1 MVEKLAKMASKAV
14 EANEKPALQSKK
26 FVAYL
31 VAEVGFF
38 VLMGMM
44 LFRQDMDSLAQ
55 NTAFLVLAITAGF
68 LAAAYIG
75 GQALVDKYVRVA
87 QITTG
92 RVFPTEDSDEEPKG
106 GDSDEDEPKEG
117 DSE

>member
-1 MVEKLAKMASKAV
+1 MVEKLTKMAAKAV

-26 FVAYL
+26 FVAFL
-31 VAEVGFF
+31 VTELGFF
-38 VLMGMM
+38 VLMGIM

-92 RVFPTEDSDEEPKG
+92 RVLPGGSD
-106 GDSDEDEPKEG
+106 DEPKEG
-117 DSE
+117 DPE

>member
-1 MVEKLAKMASKAV
+1 MVEEMLKKAV
-14 EANEKPALQSKK
+14 DANEKPALQSKK
-26 FVAYL
+26 FVAFL
-31 VAEVGFF
+31 VVELGFF
-38 VLMGMM
+38 VLMGIM
-44 LFRQDMDSLAQ
+44 LFRQDMDGLAQ

-92 RVFPTEDSDEEPKG
+92 RVL
-106 GDSDEDEPKEG
+106 PKETT
-117 DSE
+117 DE